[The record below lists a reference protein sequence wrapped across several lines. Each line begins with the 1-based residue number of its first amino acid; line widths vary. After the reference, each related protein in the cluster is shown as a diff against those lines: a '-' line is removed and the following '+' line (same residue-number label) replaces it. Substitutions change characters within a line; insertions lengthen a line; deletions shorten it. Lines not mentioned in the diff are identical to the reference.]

1 MMKSIM
7 RCAVIV
13 LGLLTGPALGVA
25 QDYPNRP
32 ITMILPL
39 GAGGAMDIL
48 ARSMAPK
55 LGELLGKPL
64 VIENRTGGAT
74 VIAAAATAKAAPDG
88 YTLLYSPAGTLTTNV
103 TLFKSLPYDP
113 GKDFVPVAFTSQI
126 AFVLVVNPAMPVHS
140 VAELIAYA
148 KARPGKLTFGSTGT
162 GATPHLAA
170 EVFKSMSGID
180 MTHIPYK
187 GSIAALTDVVAGHI
201 DLTFTDPSISP
212 QLIRDG
218 KVRALGVTSKDRV
231 GVVPDV
237 PPIADTLPGYEA
249 ISWHMLVAPTG
260 TPGDVV
266 EKLHG
271 AFKAVV
277 ATPEIQ
283 HQMID
288 MGLIPVTDMP
298 STAALRVFLDS
309 EIGRWGKIVQQAGI
323 AGTE

>member
-1 MMKSIM
+1 MKSIM

-113 GKDFVPVAFTSQI
+113 AKDFVPVAFTSQI
-126 AFVLVVNPAMPVHS
+126 AFVLVVNPALPVHS

-170 EVFKSMSGID
+170 EVFKSMSGIE

-260 TPGDVV
+260 TPADVV

-271 AFKAVV
+271 AFKTVV

-283 HQMID
+283 RQMID

-298 STAALRVFLDS
+298 STAALRVFLNR